1 MTAHYSPTAN
11 TVRLDPRRLAQL
23 KAVAEAIDTTS
34 AGVISQWLRSCVENG
49 VIGPEIPGITIDKVP
64 AGLTVTIDDASP
76 VTLDAEMAGKV
87 VASLRLAIKTG
98 AGTIE
103 PAATVPYGVVKK
115 GVGIRLMLPLAGN
128 GVKQF
133 EEWPSFP
140 VDLAEDLADL
150 IEKAAA

>member
-23 KAVAEAIDTTS
+23 KAVAEAIGTTS
-34 AGVISQWLRSCVENG
+34 AGVIGQWIRSCVGNG
-49 VIGPEIPGITIDKVP
+49 VIPANIPGIAIDKVP
-64 AGLTVTIDDASP
+64 GGISIAIDNAAP
-76 VTLDAEMAGKV
+76 VKLDADMVGKV
-87 VASLRLAIKTG
+87 VAALRLAIRTG

-103 PAATVPYGVVKK
+103 PCGSVPFGVVKK
-115 GVGIRLMLPLAGN
+115 GPGIRLMLPFHGN

-140 VDLAEDLADL
+140 LDLAEDLADQ
-150 IEKAAA
+150 IEKTMA

>member
-34 AGVISQWLRSCVENG
+34 AGVLSQWLRSCVENG
-49 VIGPEIPGITIDKVP
+49 VIPADIPGIVIDKVP
-64 AGLTVTIDDASP
+64 GGITIAIDGASP

-140 VDLAEDLADL
+140 VDLAEDLADQ